1 VTDGGVTAPG
11 VPSGRRGPVPVGVVG
26 AGNISGEYLR
36 NLTRFPDTRVVAVG
50 DIVPELAR
58 TKAAEHGIANAGDVS
73 VVLDDPSVEIVV
85 NLTVPA
91 AHAEVALAAVR
102 AGKHVWNEKPLTTDR
117 ATAAELLAAADRVG
131 VRLGGAPDTFLGS
144 GLQAARRLVDEGA
157 IGTPLSA
164 VATMT
169 SPGPDAW
176 HPNPA
181 FFFQP
186 GAGPLFDIGPYY
198 LTALVQLLGAAQ
210 SVAAVGSIARATRVV
225 GSGPLAGQTFPVDTP
240 SHVGALYRFAG
251 GASAQAT
258 FSFDAPQFRYALEIT
273 GTDGTLV
280 LPDPNLFGG
289 EICIRR
295 PGGSGPE
302 SLEITTGRSTRGTGV
317 LDMARAIR
325 SGRPHRADGALAF
338 HVLDTMTATL
348 EAAAQG
354 STVAIR
360 SRVSP
365 APPLPADWDPDASTF
380 GS

>member
-1 VTDGGVTAPG
+1 MAIGPTSA
-11 VPSGRRGPVPVGVVG
+11 RRGPVGVGLIG

-36 NLTRFPDTRVVAVG
+36 NLTRFPDTRVVAIG
-50 DIVPELAR
+50 DLAPELAEA
-58 TKAAEHGIANAGDVS
+58 KAAEFGTANAGDVS
-73 VVLDDPSVEIVV
+73 VVLGDPGVEIVV
-85 NLTVPA
+85 NLTVPT
-91 AHAEVALAAVR
+91 AHADVAMAAVR

-117 ATAAELLAAADRVG
+117 ATAAELLAAADRAG
-131 VRLGGAPDTFLGS
+131 VRVGGAPDTFLGS
-144 GLQAARRLVDEGA
+144 GLQAARRLVDERA

-164 VATMT
+164 IASMT

-198 LTALVQLLGAAQ
+198 LTALVQLLGAVE
-210 SVAAVGSIARATRVV
+210 SVAAVGSIARSTRLV

-240 SHVGALYRFAG
+240 SHVAALYRFVG

-258 FSFDAPQFRYALEIT
+258 FSFDAPQFRYALEIS
-273 GTDGTLV
+273 GTDGTLI

-295 PGGSGPE
+295 PDGSGPE
-302 SLEITTGRSTRGTGV
+302 SLETTTGRSTRGTGV

-325 SGRPHRADGALAF
+325 AGRPHRADGALAF
-338 HVLDTMTATL
+338 HVLDTMVATL
-348 EAAAQG
+348 EAAERAT
-354 STVAIR
+354 TVAIA

-365 APPLPADWDPDASTF
+365 APPLPDDWDPDAATLAS
-380 GS
+380 